1 MAEQTKSEGMTL
13 NLHLS
18 PVYAS
23 ECILFKLSV
32 DPSCL
37 RLSHSKVP
45 QFPDFSSTA
54 YNIAVIS
61 NAISCAN
68 ELRFPCISTSVF
80 TATHAEILS
89 VTSCLLNSVIIKTGF
104 RYKFYFASSQAISNL
119 TTTSPTEK
127 NSQFIGSRFLV
138 AQPHEQCRT
147 WMDWIERDY
156 FKSLAPIRS
165 YRTSLRKQYA
175 QSGNSKWLILNCALS
190 KKTWL

>member
-1 MAEQTKSEGMTL
+1 MAEQTKSEGMAL

-54 YNIAVIS
+54 YNIAVTS

-68 ELRFPCISTSVF
+68 ELRFPCISTSAF

-104 RYKFYFASSQAISNL
+104 RCKTSSQAISNL

-127 NSQFIGSRFLV
+127 TVSLQAPVSLSPNPMQAWI
-138 AQPHEQCRT
+138 
-147 WMDWIERDY
+147 DWIERGY
-156 FKSLAPIRS
+156 FKPLAPIRS

-175 QSGNSKWLILNCALS
+175 QSVNSKWLILNCALS

>member
-1 MAEQTKSEGMTL
+1 MAEQTKSEGMAL

-68 ELRFPCISTSVF
+68 ELRFPCISTSAF

-89 VTSCLLNSVIIKTGF
+89 
-104 RYKFYFASSQAISNL
+104 
-119 TTTSPTEK
+119 
-127 NSQFIGSRFLV
+127 
-138 AQPHEQCRT
+138 
-147 WMDWIERDY
+147 
-156 FKSLAPIRS
+156 
-165 YRTSLRKQYA
+165 
-175 QSGNSKWLILNCALS
+175 
-190 KKTWL
+190 